1 MKILDALK
9 TTALFLIAAGL
20 FTMSYVI
27 YDVMGK
33 HSRYAPVSYEDDQII
48 AMDTHTGRVWSVD
61 QEQKETS
68 IPKGINTIPPD
79 IQTFPKRF
87 SARLDKSMER

>member
-1 MKILDALK
+1 LKILDALK

-33 HSRYAPVSYEDDQII
+33 HGRYAPVSYEDDQII
-48 AMDTHTGRVWSVD
+48 ANGAVDPIVW
-61 QEQKETS
+61 T
-68 IPKGINTIPPD
+68 
-79 IQTFPKRF
+79 
-87 SARLDKSMER
+87 A